1 MLRNLA
7 GVLFLG
13 LAVTGCASPPVPAT
27 PTPATSAT
35 PPASAAPPPAVP
47 TGETLVP
54 VAPPLDVP
62 GISDLGDTRYACE
75 GPPGFLPRTF
85 EQPANAEL
93 EDHPSAAALRAAI
106 GEGGQ
111 AVDLPDAGYWLVHRD
126 DHSARYLA
134 REPAGDPPF
143 ASATI
148 DFDGT
153 AWTLGV
159 WEQCRPSIV
168 LDGLSLATWTLDPD
182 VPPPDASAT
191 TFAAIVTERACT
203 GATPMGARLQP
214 PSITYGQTSVLVV
227 FAARPL
233 EGDSFDCPGNPS
245 MKVVVQLREPL
256 GSRRL
261 LDAGMFPPLDPIAP
275 EF

>member
-1 MLRNLA
+1 MLRSIV
-7 GVLFLG
+7 VLILG
-13 LAVTGCASPPVPAT
+13 LALAGCASPPTPPTPAA
-27 PTPATSAT
+27 PTPATRPGSGD
-35 PPASAAPPPAVP
+35 PSPAAVP
-47 TGETLVP
+47 PGETP
-54 VAPPLDVP
+54 APIAPPLDVP
-62 GISDLGDTRYACE
+62 GIADLGDTRYACE

-85 EQPANAEL
+85 EQPAAAEL

-111 AVDLPDAGYWLVHRD
+111 AVDLPESGYWLVHRD
-126 DHSARYLA
+126 DRSATYLA
-134 REPAGDPPF
+134 REPEGDPPF

-159 WEQCRPSIV
+159 WEQCRPAIV

-182 VPPPDASAT
+182 VPPPDASAM
-191 TFAAIVTERACT
+191 TFAAVVTERACT
-203 GATPMGARLQP
+203 GAKPMGARLQP

-233 EGDSFDCPGNPS
+233 EGDDFDCPGNPS
-245 MKVVVQLREPL
+245 TSVVVQLREPL

-261 LDAGMFPPLDPIAP
+261 LDAGMFPPVDPIAP